1 MPIFN
6 HQILI
11 TTETVSH
18 TSYDDASQQIGQ
30 VMVEQFFEKV
40 NQILTA
46 DGFTRVDK
54 NTLNYSSTQ
63 QNFYR
68 ETYKYGNNTSKYL
81 IVEYVPSYSI
91 GYSYTEVFSRFYIS
105 SEIKKSSSSGIIE
118 EFLSEI
124 KTLAVAE
131 RHDSVSDEGVYSY
144 YINITWGV
152 YLSGIK
158 NDTICLYQFISN
170 TNKSSL
176 NLLCGMFSINDNAY
190 ITYKY
195 TGTGS
200 GSACFATI
208 GTDGTKKITASRY
221 LTSKSGTDD
230 TGYILT
236 LPIYLC
242 ASDDIDAMIYKDLK
256 LENALQT
263 TDAACEFGAVYKIGG
278 VDYFAIANN
287 FLIKL

>member
-18 TSYDDASQQIGQ
+18 TSYDNASQQIGQ
-30 VMVEQFFEKV
+30 VMVNEFFEKL

-63 QNFYR
+63 QNYYR

-91 GYSYTEVFSRFYIS
+91 GYSYTDVFSRFYIS
-105 SEIKKSSSSGIIE
+105 SEIKKSSSSGISE

-124 KTLAVAE
+124 RTLAVAE
-131 RHDSVSDEGVYSY
+131 RHDSVSDEGVESY

-158 NDTICLYQFISN
+158 NDTICLYQFTSN

-176 NLLCGMFSINDNAY
+176 DLLCGIFSINDNVY

-195 TGTGS
+195 SASPTGVSFVVTGN
-200 GSACFATI
+200 
-208 GTDGTKKITASRY
+208 DGAKLFTASRY
-221 LTSKSGTDD
+221 LASKAGTDD
-230 TGYILT
+230 TGYVLT

>member
-30 VMVEQFFEKV
+30 VMVNEFFEKV

-46 DGFTRVDK
+46 DGFTRVNK

-63 QNFYR
+63 QNYYR
-68 ETYKYGNNTSKYL
+68 ETYKYGDNASRYL
-81 IVEYVPSYSI
+81 IVEYTPSFHI
-91 GYSYTEVFSRFYIS
+91 GYIYNDVYSSFYIS
-105 SEIKKSSSSGIIE
+105 SEIEKSSSANTSK
-118 EFLSEI
+118 EF
-124 KTLAVAE
+124 AVQIRTDVIAE
-131 RHDSVSDEGVYSY
+131 RHDSVSDKGVESY

-158 NDTICLYQFISN
+158 NDTICLYQFTSN

-176 NLLCGMFSINDNAY
+176 DLLCGIFSINDNVY

-195 TGTGS
+195 SASPTGVSFVVTGN
-200 GSACFATI
+200 
-208 GTDGTKKITASRY
+208 DGAKLFTASRY
-221 LTSKSGTDD
+221 LASKAGTDD
-230 TGYILT
+230 TGYVLT

>member
-91 GYSYTEVFSRFYIS
+91 GYYYTDVFSRFYIS

-131 RHDSVSDEGVYSY
+131 HHDSVSDEGVYSY

-158 NDTICLYQFISN
+158 NDTICLYQFTSN

-176 NLLCGMFSINDNAY
+176 DLLCGIFSINDNVY

-195 TGTGS
+195 SASPTGVSFVVTGN
-200 GSACFATI
+200 
-208 GTDGTKKITASRY
+208 DGAKLFTASRY
-221 LTSKSGTDD
+221 LASKAGTDD
-230 TGYILT
+230 TGYVLT

>member
-1 MPIFN
+1 MPIFD

-11 TTETVSH
+11 TAEATSH

-63 QNFYR
+63 QNYYR

-81 IVEYVPSYSI
+81 IVE
-91 GYSYTEVFSRFYIS
+91 EVV
-105 SEIKKSSSSGIIE
+105 GN
-118 EFLSEI
+118 
-124 KTLAVAE
+124 

-158 NDTICLYQFISN
+158 NDTICLYQFTSN

-176 NLLCGMFSINDNAY
+176 DLLCGMFSINDNAY

-195 TGTGS
+195 SASPTGVSFVVTGN
-200 GSACFATI
+200 
-208 GTDGTKKITASRY
+208 DGAKLFTASRY

-242 ASDDIDAMIYKDLK
+242 ASDNIDAMIYKDLK

-278 VDYFAIANN
+278 VDYFAIGNN

>member
-11 TTETVSH
+11 TTEATSH

-30 VMVEQFFEKV
+30 VMVNEFFEKV

-63 QNFYR
+63 QNYYR
-68 ETYKYGNNTSKYL
+68 ETYKYGDNASRYL
-81 IVEYVPSYSI
+81 IVEYVPSFGI
-91 GYSYTEVFSRFYIS
+91 GYPHTDVDSNFYIS
-105 SEIKKSSSSGIIE
+105 SEIKKSSSSGTSG
-118 EFLSEI
+118 EFYSNV
-124 KTLAVAE
+124 KTYVVAN

-158 NDTICLYQFISN
+158 NDTICLYQFTSN

-176 NLLCGMFSINDNAY
+176 DLLCGMYFVNDNVY
-190 ITYKY
+190 IVYKY
-195 TGTGS
+195 TGTS
-200 GSACFATI
+200 SSSACFVVT
-208 GTDGTKKITASRY
+208 GNDGAKLFTASRY
-221 LTSKSGTDD
+221 LANKAGTDD
-230 TGYILT
+230 TGYILI